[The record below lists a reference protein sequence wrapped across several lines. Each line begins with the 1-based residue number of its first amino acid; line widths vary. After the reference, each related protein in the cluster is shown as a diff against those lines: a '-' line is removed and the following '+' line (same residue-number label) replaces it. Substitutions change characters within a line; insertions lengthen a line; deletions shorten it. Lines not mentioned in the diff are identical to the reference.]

1 MGDSWE
7 IPLKPED
14 SDMAKTG
21 CLSFA
26 GKTNEKN
33 WPPLL
38 SIILS
43 MSLPGRQSALRNKVK
58 NSQCL
63 TWFLEIVLAF
73 SLMILSKKK
82 WREWHEEVGSGF
94 PVMNGSKLSKRV
106 ATECDHWLMISA
118 LRKVGGQQE
127 KGVVSPAQDEEPL
140 LWLWQPRAIISWEA
154 ILMTCAPF
162 TGPKHALFPVWKH
175 CMSHQLVFGWSRN
188 LSRSP
193 LKPCWPWEPGT
204 DLEHHFIQ
212 AEDSFSS

>member
-26 GKTNEKN
+26 GKTNEKS

-38 SIILS
+38 SISLS
-43 MSLPGRQSALRNKVK
+43 MSLPGRQSALRNKLK
-58 NSQCL
+58 NLQCL

-73 SLMILSKKK
+73 SLMVLSKKK

-127 KGVVSPAQDEEPL
+127 KGGWMSQPPSTEYPPVHAQRQ
-140 LWLWQPRAIISWEA
+140 WLWVTDSIP
-154 ILMTCAPF
+154 
-162 TGPKHALFPVWKH
+162 
-175 CMSHQLVFGWSRN
+175 
-188 LSRSP
+188 SP
-193 LKPCWPWEPGT
+193 LHAYSYSAEPARGPGVPGPQGT
-204 DLEHHFIQ
+204 P
-212 AEDSFSS
+212 SFPRSISSVGNLWMLLSFCLDKNQRDREIL